1 MSVTRQ
7 LRCLVLASLLVG
19 TSALAGNQR
28 TNIAGNDVGRALVV
42 QPDGKLVVAGSSSNN
57 FAVIRYQAGGILDPE
72 FSHGGVD
79 GDGILRFN
87 ISGNDSANALAIQRD
102 AKIILAGVSSDD
114 FAVARLKPDG
124 TLDNSFSPG
133 GLDGDGVLRFNIS
146 GNDSVNAIAIQPGGK
161 IILAGVSSNDFAVA
175 RLNPDGTLDNSFSPG
190 ELDGDGV
197 LRFNISGTDSAN
209 AVAIQPDGKIIL
221 AGGSS
226 NDFAVARLKP
236 DGTLDSSFSPG
247 GLDGDGVLRFNISG
261 NDSVNAIAIQPDG
274 KIILAGVSSDDFAVA
289 RLKPD
294 GTLDSSFSPGGLDGD
309 GVLRFNISGNDSVN
323 AIAIQPDG
331 KIILA
336 GVSSDDF
343 AVARL
348 KPDGALDSSFSPGG
362 LDGDGVLRFNISG
375 TDSANAVAIVAQ
387 GNIVLAG
394 VAAEDFAASRLK
406 PNGTADPT
414 FPGSTNPPP
423 PPRNLREELPSPS
436 RQPSPK

>member
-1 MSVTRQ
+1 MTES
-7 LRCLVLASLLVG
+7 C
-19 TSALAGNQR
+19 ALTFR
-28 TNIAGNDVGRALVV
+28 
-42 QPDGKLVVAGSSSNN
+42 
-57 FAVIRYQAGGILDPE
+57 
-72 FSHGGVD
+72 
-79 GDGILRFN
+79 
-87 ISGNDSANALAIQRD
+87 NDSANALAIQRD

-114 FAVARLKPDG
+114 FAVARLKPDS

-387 GNIVLAG
+387 GNIVWPAWL
-394 VAAEDFAASRLK
+394 RRILRQ
-406 PNGTADPT
+406 AD
-414 FPGSTNPPP
+414 
-423 PPRNLREELPSPS
+423 
-436 RQPSPK
+436 